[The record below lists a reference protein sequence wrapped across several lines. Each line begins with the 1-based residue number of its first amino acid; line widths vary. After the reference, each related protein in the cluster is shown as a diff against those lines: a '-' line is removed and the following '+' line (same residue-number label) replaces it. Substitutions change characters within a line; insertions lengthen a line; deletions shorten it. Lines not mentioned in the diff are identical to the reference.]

1 MPCRRVMRAF
11 VFRHLEVVHTSDML
25 NDAVAGVVPDMRTA
39 TCNDFIGFKRDTT
52 FAIMWLDAYYFDE
65 DDPPI
70 IDFEKIRQKAA
81 RLTVY
86 CNQNPTHS
94 LTTES
99 EPIIRRK

>member
-1 MPCRRVMRAF
+1 MRIIFGIALATALMSADPASAQI
-11 VFRHLEVVHTSDML
+11 V
-25 NDAVAGVVPDMRTA
+25 DMRTA

-52 FAIMWLDAYYFDE
+52 FAIAMWLDAYYLDE

-70 IDFEKIRQKAA
+70 IDLEKIRQKAA

-99 EPIIRRK
+99 APIMRPPGKP

>member
-1 MPCRRVMRAF
+1 MRIILGIA
-11 VFRHLEVVHTSDML
+11 LATALMS
-25 NDAVAGVVPDMRTA
+25 AGSVSAQIVDMRTA
-39 TCNDFIGFKRDTT
+39 TCNDFIGFKRETT
-52 FAIMWLDAYYFDE
+52 FAIAMWLDAYYLDE

-70 IDFEKIRQKAA
+70 IDLEKIRQKAA

-99 EPIIRRK
+99 EPIMRRK

>member
-1 MPCRRVMRAF
+1 MRIILVIALATTAVM
-11 VFRHLEVVHTSDML
+11 S
-25 NDAVAGVVPDMRTA
+25 AGSASAQIVDMRTA

-52 FAIMWLDAYYFDE
+52 FAIAMWLDAYYLDE

-70 IDFEKIRQKAA
+70 IDLEKIGQKAV

-94 LTTES
+94 LTIES
-99 EPIIRRK
+99 APIMRRK